1 MQQQIVID
9 IPPDIYT
16 KPEIIADA
24 EDLVREIYFS
34 KLVAKNN
41 LSDSESAE
49 YEKFIEQFIT
59 EDDEPVD
66 NILSEKQQKLLTSS
80 LYASWQP
87 VDENGEPRQFMAT
100 ANVGLYARLN
110 PKIKAIVPD
119 VLVSLDVTVPKNPRE
134 KRHRSYMVWEFGKP
148 PDIVVEIVSNEIGGE
163 LDEKLG
169 KYARIGVD
177 YYVVFD
183 PEYFLSDDI
192 LLVYQRDLENGYRL
206 REDFRL
212 PGTGLNLTLW
222 RGDFEDW
229 ADTKWIRWTDNNGNL
244 LLTGKERADKES
256 LRADKEALRA
266 EQLAAKLRELGVDPK
281 KI

>member
-1 MQQQIVID
+1 MSQIVIEE
-9 IPPDIYT
+9 PPEIRV

-24 EDLVREIYFS
+24 QSLVREIYFS
-34 KLVAKNN
+34 KM
-41 LSDSESAE
+41 LSKSVLNEFELRE
-49 YEKFIEQFIT
+49 YENFIEQFIT

-66 NILSEKQQKLLTSS
+66 NIFSEKQQKLLTHTLYSS
-80 LYASWQP
+80 WKP
-87 VDENGEPRQFMAT
+87 FDENGNPRLFFAT

-119 VLVSLDVTVPKNPRE
+119 VLVSLDVAVPKNPHE

-163 LDEKLG
+163 LDEKLD
-169 KYARIGVD
+169 KYSRIGID

-183 PEYFLSDDI
+183 PEYFLSNDR

-212 PGTGLNLTLW
+212 PGTGLNLMLW
-222 RGDFEDW
+222 QGTFEEW
-229 ADTKWIRWTDNNGNL
+229 SDTEWLRWTDANGEM
-244 LLTGKERADKES
+244 LLTADEKNQKLDEKNQK
-256 LRADKEALRA
+256 LTE
-266 EQLAAKLRELGVDPK
+266 KLRELGVDPTQ
-281 KI
+281 I